1 MNVSLKNIDTVNGII
16 NIEIAKADYQP
27 KVDEALKTFRKKANV
42 PGFRKGMAPMGML
55 KKMYG
60 KSIKIDEI
68 NKLVGEKLYGYIREN
83 KINILGE
90 PLPSEQQA
98 DFDFDTQED
107 YDFAFDIALAPE
119 IKINLSKDDK
129 IVYYNVAVDDEMVNN
144 QIDAY
149 KSNFG
154 TYVQVDAATEEK
166 DLVKGTVVEL
176 DENNEPKEGGIR
188 IEGAVLMSS
197 YMKNE
202 EEKAKFANAAKNS
215 VIVFNPA
222 KAYDNADAEIASFL
236 RVSKE
241 EAADITSNF
250 SFEIEE
256 ITRYQEAQLNQELFD
271 RVFGKDT
278 VTTEEEFVAKVREA
292 LQEQMAPE
300 SDFRFLVDA
309 KEVLMAKVGD
319 LQFPDA
325 FLKRWLLASGEDKT
339 PEAIEEEYPAM
350 INDLKFHLIKEQIIK
365 DNSLKVEEADFLALG
380 KKVAKAQF
388 AQYGMI
394 SIPEDV
400 LENYA
405 KDMMKDKNTARNIV
419 DRAIEEKI
427 VASIKEKVSL
437 DEKTIT
443 IEEFKNLFA

>member
-222 KAYDNADAEIASFL
+222 KAYDNA
-236 RVSKE
+236 
-241 EAADITSNF
+241 
-250 SFEIEE
+250 
-256 ITRYQEAQLNQELFD
+256 
-271 RVFGKDT
+271 
-278 VTTEEEFVAKVREA
+278 
-292 LQEQMAPE
+292 
-300 SDFRFLVDA
+300 
-309 KEVLMAKVGD
+309 
-319 LQFPDA
+319 
-325 FLKRWLLASGEDKT
+325 
-339 PEAIEEEYPAM
+339 
-350 INDLKFHLIKEQIIK
+350 
-365 DNSLKVEEADFLALG
+365 
-380 KKVAKAQF
+380 
-388 AQYGMI
+388 
-394 SIPEDV
+394 
-400 LENYA
+400 
-405 KDMMKDKNTARNIV
+405 
-419 DRAIEEKI
+419 
-427 VASIKEKVSL
+427 
-437 DEKTIT
+437 
-443 IEEFKNLFA
+443 

>member
-98 DFDFDTQED
+98 DFDFETQED

-119 IKINLSKDDK
+119 IKIDLSKEDK

-154 TYVQVDAATEEK
+154 TYVQVEAATEEK

-202 EEKAKFANAAKNS
+202 EEKSKFANAAKNS

-222 KAYDNADAEIASFL
+222 KAYENAEAEIASFL

-241 EAADITSNF
+241 EAANITSNF

-325 FLKRWLLASGEDKT
+325 FLKRWLLVSGEDKT

-427 VASIKEKVSL
+427 VTSIKEKVSL